1 MTDATVLDL
10 AHRLMEDAPE
20 DAAARMRF
28 YERLADTELFLLLLD
43 EAEGDAPVRPQVFA
57 LDEGRFVLAFDTE
70 ERLATFAEAPTPY
83 AAIPGRVVM
92 AMLAQAGDLGLGLNL
107 AVAPSSFLMPAGAVS
122 WLADMLAAAPETAS
136 GLPKGFARPTALPPE
151 LEPALRAKLSQLA
164 GFAETALLAA
174 VTYAD
179 DRRGHML
186 AFLGARE
193 GSEPA
198 LAKAVG
204 EALAF
209 SGIEAGEIDVSFLA
223 PDSAAARTMDGVA
236 LRLEIPRLAEAPAA
250 KGPTAP
256 GMDPGRPPILR

>member
-1 MTDATVLDL
+1 MTEATVLDL

-20 DAAARMRF
+20 DAGARMRF

-92 AMLAQAGDLGLGLNL
+92 AMLAQAGELGLGLNL

-122 WLADMLAAAPETAS
+122 WLADMLAAAPEAAS

-236 LRLEIPRLAEAPAA
+236 IRLEIPQLAEAPAA